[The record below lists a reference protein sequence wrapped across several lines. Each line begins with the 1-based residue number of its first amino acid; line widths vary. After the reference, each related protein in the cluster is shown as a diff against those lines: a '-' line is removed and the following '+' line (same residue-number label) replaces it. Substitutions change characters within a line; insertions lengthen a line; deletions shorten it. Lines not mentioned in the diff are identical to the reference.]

1 MLDTITGTPR
11 NSLSTLPQL
20 WIWNYP
26 AKFIET
32 KAKLIIYHNEKAKE
46 YISDAQQNI
55 IELHRL
61 VKWL

>member
-46 YISDAQQNI
+46 YISDAQQT
-55 IELHRL
+55 
-61 VKWL
+61 